1 MAAQEVQQAEKLQ
14 ELLNNRYLS
23 VTIDDLVNQPQVV
36 KKLEQDLEK
45 SYQAISRL
53 ESKYGDNDE
62 DYDIISDLMNKVLKM
77 QNQLSDF
84 KEAVKKEA

>member
-1 MAAQEVQQAEKLQ
+1 MAAQEIQQAAKLQ

-23 VTIDDLVNQPQVV
+23 VTIEDLVNQPQVV
-36 KKLEQDLEK
+36 EKLEQDLEK
-45 SYQAISRL
+45 SYKAISSL

-62 DYDIISDLMNKVLKM
+62 DYKVISDLMNKVLKM

-84 KEAVKKEA
+84 KDAVKKEA

>member
-23 VTIDDLVNQPQVV
+23 VTVDDLVNQPQVV
-36 KKLEQDLEK
+36 DKLEQDLEK
-45 SYQAISRL
+45 SYKAISRL

-84 KEAVKKEA
+84 KDAVKKEA

>member
-36 KKLEQDLEK
+36 EKLEQDLEK
-45 SYQAISRL
+45 SYKAISRL
-53 ESKYGDNDE
+53 ESKYADDDE